1 MIEVMFVLKIV
12 KYICYVYKTKY
23 MATRFILLVSLFGL
37 FNLNIQAQNS
47 VSLNVNLYPIQS
59 LVINPN
65 QQDVVLNYITKED
78 YDKGV
83 QSEQTDH
90 LTIYSTGGFQIR
102 VNSIVNSSKNPPL
115 NSLSIAPSPG
125 SKPITKNNVSYV
137 AKSLSEVEQS
147 IITSTTGGIDK
158 NFNISY
164 KGSGNNMYVEYY
176 DSSTIPKNYTYNI
189 VYTIVS
195 H

>member
-1 MIEVMFVLKIV
+1 
-12 KYICYVYKTKY
+12 

-37 FNLNIQAQNS
+37 FSLNIQAQNS

-59 LVINPN
+59 IVINPN

-102 VNSIVNSSKNPPL
+102 VNSIVNSSENPPL
-115 NSLSIAPSPG
+115 NSLSITPSPG
-125 SKPITKNNVSYV
+125 SKPIPKSNVSYV
-137 AKSLSEVEQS
+137 VKSLSEVEQS
-147 IITSTTGGIDK
+147 IITSTIGGIDK

-176 DSSTIPKNYTYNI
+176 DSSTTPKNYTYNI

>member
-1 MIEVMFVLKIV
+1 MTEVMFVFRIV

-23 MATRFILLVSLFGL
+23 MVTRFIILISLFSL
-37 FNLNIQAQNS
+37 YSLNTQAQNS

-59 LVINPN
+59 IVINPN

-78 YDKGV
+78 YNKGV

-90 LTIYSTGGFQIR
+90 LIIYSTGGFQIR

-125 SKPITKNNVSYV
+125 SKPIPSNNVSYTS
-137 AKSLSEVEQS
+137 KNLSELEQS
-147 IITSTTGGIDK
+147 IITSTTGGIDR

-164 KGSGNNMYVEYY
+164 KGAGNDMYIEYY
-176 DSSTIPKNYTYNI
+176 DSSTTPKNYTYNI

>member
-37 FNLNIQAQNS
+37 FSLNIQAQNS

-59 LVINPN
+59 IVINPN
-65 QQDVVLNYITKED
+65 QQDIVLNYITKED

-125 SKPITKNNVSYV
+125 SKPIPRSNVSYD
-137 AKSLSEVEQS
+137 AKNLSALEQS

-176 DSSTIPKNYTYNI
+176 DSSTTPKNYTYNI